1 MHIRVSDDSAAEQM
15 DCRQGHGRACW
26 SALGQ
31 QALVAV
37 FAMVRCEQHSRDPVT
52 FNDYHKPPARR
63 KQTRNKTKT
72 KKTCRVDDTYRG
84 GRQLCQM
91 RMLC

>member
-37 FAMVRCEQHSRDPVT
+37 FAMVRCEQHSRDP
-52 FNDYHKPPARR
+52 ARIIR
-63 KQTRNKTKT
+63 QTKKNKKTKT
-72 KKTCRVDDTYRG
+72 P
-84 GRQLCQM
+84 QL
-91 RMLC
+91 LSG